1 MSNALVDLYN
11 EKYGGTK
18 TAGKM
23 PPAVKAK
30 FEANA
35 GNPGAAPAHIFSA
48 LLQIGQGKAHPI
60 FFNAEYLVVVGMQ
73 PHHGDELFLAL
84 LRRTIN
90 VRIVH
95 GEPPHSQQPRQLTG
109 LLIAVTGAVLGKAQ
123 R

>member
-35 GNPGAAPAHIFSA
+35 GNPGAAPGGKKPARGTEKKADEKLAEF
-48 LLQIGQGKAHPI
+48 QGGKIANAA
-60 FFNAEYLVVVGMQ
+60 FFNELGQLNARDVASMNQAFLREDSLVQ
-73 PHHGDELFLAL
+73 KIRSLP
-84 LRRTIN
+84 
-90 VRIVH
+90 
-95 GEPPHSQQPRQLTG
+95 
-109 LLIAVTGAVLGKAQ
+109 
-123 R
+123 